1 MNKLLSNVPPFQ
13 FVSVGKNWTETF
25 LKQSWWVVNCSKSTE
40 SLWRHIWVYCS
51 NVNSKNKIS
60 VFLLAFSLYHLNSH
74 ISIKTI
80 TVYFSRIVNIDIYT
94 WIYMNIDIYTETVW
108 TLCQAMAENE
118 YTKSERKLRKFVS
131 FTRLSFVSR
140 PLLINL
146 KGFRTTWWK
155 I

>member
-80 TVYFSRIVNIDIYT
+80 TVYFSRIVK
-94 WIYMNIDIYTETVW
+94 IDIYTETVW
-108 TLCQAMAENE
+108 TLCQAMVENE
-118 YTKSERKLRKFVS
+118 YTNSGRKLTKFVS
-131 FTRLSFVSR
+131 FTRLWFVSR

-146 KGFRTTWWK
+146 KGFHTTWWK